1 MKTHCQTLRNF
12 NWITQN
18 ETKNILR
25 SSLSRRNQRIY
36 RDKDIDTMRLK
47 EEEAQIVPP
56 IYYIYYKEG
65 HGFQQFTHIY
75 HLVRDC
81 KSRVDGLQNI
91 TDNTTSMPEV
101 FVLRIGIVGN
111 FTADNL
117 KLISKRTGKAD
128 MPVDHS
134 VWSTTPLLCFEN
146 DISSE
151 SALEILRREKACHK
165 ILVQSH
171 ISSHHRNQAIPLS
184 LLIFVR
190 NKLKTL
196 SLPV

>member
-1 MKTHCQTLRNF
+1 MF
-12 NWITQN
+12 I
-18 ETKNILR
+18 
-25 SSLSRRNQRIY
+25 S
-36 RDKDIDTMRLK
+36 
-47 EEEAQIVPP
+47 EAQIVPP

-117 KLISKRTGKAD
+117 KLISKRTGGV
-128 MPVDHS
+128 PFS
-134 VWSTTPLLCFEN
+134 
-146 DISSE
+146 
-151 SALEILRREKACHK
+151 
-165 ILVQSH
+165 
-171 ISSHHRNQAIPLS
+171 IPLRNY
-184 LLIFVR
+184 IRFVIIYV
-190 NKLKTL
+190 L
-196 SLPV
+196 SSI